1 MMNRILI
8 CSAAALLAALPARA
22 QQAPGGG
29 MPSQQQPQAPS
40 NPGMQGPGGYPGTAA
55 TPQQA
60 GDQEFVSKA
69 LQGGDIEVQ
78 LGQLAQ
84 QKSQSQDVKQFGQ
97 KMVQDHSQM
106 GDKWFKPLAKQL
118 GVSEP
123 KGPSKKDKKL
133 IAKLEGLS
141 GNDFDTEYI
150 KAMVKDHQDDL
161 KDFQSETQMAQDPN
175 VKQVAQQGQNVISQH
190 LQMIE
195 QVAKNHNV
203 PVEGKEISSTK

>member
-1 MMNRILI
+1 MNRILL
-8 CSAAALLAALPARA
+8 CSAAALLTALPALA
-22 QQAPGGG
+22 QQAPSGG
-29 MPSQQQPQAPS
+29 MPSQQQPQTPT
-40 NPGMQGPGGYPGTAA
+40 PGMQGPGAYPGTAA

-69 LQGGDIEVQ
+69 LEGGDTEVQ

-84 QKSQSQDVKQFGQ
+84 QKSQSEDVKQFGQ

-133 IAKLEGLS
+133 IARLQGLS

-150 KAMVKDHQDDL
+150 KAMVKDYQEDL
-161 KDFQSETQMAQDPN
+161 KDFQSEAQTTQDPN

>member
-1 MMNRILI
+1 VNRILL
-8 CSAAALLAALPARA
+8 CSAAALLTALPVLA
-22 QQAPGGG
+22 QQAPSGG
-29 MPSQQQPQAPS
+29 MPSQQQPQAPT
-40 NPGMQGPGGYPGTAA
+40 PGMQGPGAYPGTAA

-69 LQGGDIEVQ
+69 LEGGDTEVQ

-106 GDKWFKPLAKQL
+106 GEKWFKPLAKQL

-133 IAKLEGLS
+133 IARLQGLS

-161 KDFQSETQMAQDPN
+161 KDFQSEAQTTQDPN